1 MKGTLDS
8 EFLDEV
14 SIYLNNGTIN
24 TQEYKAALKDIH
36 TQHVRQY
43 IRSWEP
49 SKVLNVPTPAVS
61 LLESNLDR
69 RARTTLSQLRAGYS
83 PHLNS
88 YMHRLQPTVHNDSW
102 QHPDDTAT
110 TLWRHH
116 DDTMRICF
124 PSQCV
129 ITVLSRCLHSVVRV
143 SSWLHSRNL

>member
-36 TQHVRQY
+36 TQHARQY
-43 IRSWEP
+43 IRSREP
-49 SKVLNVPTPAVS
+49 SKFINVPTPAVS

-88 YMHRLQPTVHNDSW
+88 YMHRLQPTVHNDS
-102 QHPDDTAT
+102 
-110 TLWRHH
+110 
-116 DDTMRICF
+116 
-124 PSQCV
+124 
-129 ITVLSRCLHSVVRV
+129 
-143 SSWLHSRNL
+143 

>member
-8 EFLDEV
+8 EFLNEV

-43 IRSWEP
+43 IRSREP
-49 SKVLNVPTPAVS
+49 SKVLNAPTSAVS
-61 LLESNLDR
+61 LLERNLDR
-69 RARTTLSQLRAGYS
+69 RARKPHYPNSGLDIVPTLILICTVSNLPSTT
-83 PHLNS
+83 
-88 YMHRLQPTVHNDSW
+88 
-102 QHPDDTAT
+102 TADNTLT
-110 TLWRHH
+110 TPQRHC

-129 ITVLSRCLHSVVRV
+129 ITITLMKLIE
-143 SSWLHSRNL
+143 